1 MGAPGRL
8 QKEHE
13 LTDIFRE
20 VEEEVRRERLEKL
33 WKQYGDYAIAGV
45 AVVVIAVSGFMLWQ
59 RYQENWRQQAS
70 AQYDAAVQLAAANP
84 SAAIEKFEYLSK
96 NAPTGYPTL
105 ARFAEADTYLVMG
118 DNNKALAIFQSL
130 GNGDNDLIGD
140 AARLRAAWA
149 IVDTAPR
156 KTVEKLVA
164 PLNDPTS
171 SWRFMAREVLAYADY
186 RTGEFTVAQQE
197 YQSLASDTAAPATL
211 RARARG
217 MAALIKAG
225 GGKDFGVVP
234 PAAPAPAPTP
244 PSATSQTP

>member
-1 MGAPGRL
+1 LGASGRL
-8 QKEHE
+8 QKEYE

-45 AVVVIAVSGFMLWQ
+45 AVVVIAVSGFILWQ
-59 RYQENWRQQAS
+59 RYQENRRQQAS

-84 SAAIEKFEYLSK
+84 AAAIEKFEYLAK
-96 NAPTGYPTL
+96 NAPSGYATL

-118 DNNKALAIFQSL
+118 NNDKAIAIFESL
-130 GNGDNDLIGD
+130 GNGSDDLIGS

-156 KTVEKLVA
+156 KTVESLVA
-164 PLNDPTS
+164 PLNNPAS
-171 SWRFMAREVLAYADY
+171 PWRFMAREVLAYADY
-186 RTGEFTVAQQE
+186 RTGGFAAAQRE
-197 YQSLASDTAAPATL
+197 YETLANDAAAPATL

-225 GGKDFGVVP
+225 GEKDFGIVP
-234 PAAPAPAPTP
+234 PSAPAPSPTSPAP
-244 PSATSQTP
+244 QTP